1 MFDDVVQYFE
11 KALAEPILLQILLNQ
26 FGMLVCKDL
35 QSSLTGG
42 FKDISLTK
50 NRLQYCTTYCQ
61 SSRYMSAHRNA
72 LQRFDANGP
81 VPFLQDGVLLD
92 NVTIDFCILV
102 NDLELLA
109 PICHLLLPEGESVII
124 VIRKHPSPM
133 RRYPLCGYIVRQ
145 RRGSWAGGHMSRP
158 RAVQILP

>member
-1 MFDDVVQYFE
+1 M
-11 KALAEPILLQILLNQ
+11 P
-26 FGMLVCKDL
+26 
-35 QSSLTGG
+35 TR
-42 FKDISLTK
+42 

-61 SSRYMSAHRNA
+61 SSRYMSAPRNA

-109 PICHLLLPEGESVII
+109 PICHLLLPEGAVIQ
-124 VIRKHPSPM
+124 
-133 RRYPLCGYIVRQ
+133 LG
-145 RRGSWAGGHMSRP
+145 
-158 RAVQILP
+158 